1 MQESRVES
9 LKLTVYYDPETDTL
23 SLWNGRPAC
32 EGGEVGE
39 GLTADYDADGEVV
52 GITLDGAS
60 KLLTPYLRQSTAPQ
74 KAK

>member
-39 GLTADYDADGEVV
+39 GLTADFDTEGEVV
-52 GITLDGAS
+52 GITLDGAA
-60 KLLTPYLRQSTAPQ
+60 KLLAPYLWEKTSPE